1 MIYGD
6 NQLSLYF
13 NITAKENAPCSVLLN
28 NNIKS
33 RIDED
38 SWIDLSHTR
47 HFALMPNLS
56 YFVGA
61 SFPFTRM
68 ADYSETVLLLPEHP
82 TETQVAT
89 LLDMAARSGNATGAA
104 LNNNRVVMGVPTAGG
119 NLELLRTR
127 DVLAVSGMAQHD
139 FNQALLSSSPFTSH
153 DNTLGVR
160 EPTTWQ
166 KLQRWLAGDWTS
178 DGVDADRYFSSN
190 EAWRGFVSF
199 RSPWNSD
206 RLVVMALGSN
216 DDQLSRLHEDLTSAR
231 INAGIR
237 GDAAIITNE
246 NGVRSFRV
254 GSQFPSGQMPMQ
266 MMIVWYAN
274 QHSALLAILGLII
287 SSLTGLALYAFLKKR
302 AHKRLNPETGK

>member
-1 MIYGD
+1 
-6 NQLSLYF
+6 
-13 NITAKENAPCSVLLN
+13 
-28 NNIKS
+28 
-33 RIDED
+33 
-38 SWIDLSHTR
+38 
-47 HFALMPNLS
+47 
-56 YFVGA
+56 
-61 SFPFTRM
+61 
-68 ADYSETVLLLPEHP
+68 LPEHP

-104 LNNNRVVMGVPTAGG
+104 LYNNRVVMGVPTAGG

-231 INAGIR
+231 INAGIP
-237 GDAAIITNE
+237 DFEAALKAAKVE
-246 NGVRSFRV
+246 Y
-254 GSQFPSGQMPMQ
+254 Q
-266 MMIVWYAN
+266 
-274 QHSALLAILGLII
+274 
-287 SSLTGLALYAFLKKR
+287 LYMYEGAGHAFNNDS
-302 AHKRLNPETGK
+302 NPERYNKEAADLAWGRTIEFFKKKLK